1 MIKWIIAAFL
11 SSLVFAASAQE
22 TKNIEIVMVSEDE
35 ASEASERRIRL
46 DLDINGEHVELELT
60 EADLSSPE
68 RINAIVRELPESLQ
82 RMVRDELVIVQ
93 AHANDPRI
101 VVERE
106 IELGDGGDN
115 EFVWVEHS
123 GEHMSTSRADVIV
136 RLIESSDLSVDDIN
150 DIMIALEDKLSE

>member
-1 MIKWIIAAFL
+1 MIKWVITALL

-22 TKNIEIVMVSEDE
+22 TKNIEIVMVSEEAAE
-35 ASEASERRIRL
+35 ASEGRIRM
-46 DLDINGEHVELELT
+46 DLEINGERVELELT

-68 RINAIVRELPESLQ
+68 RINAIVSELPESLQ
-82 RMVRDELVIVQ
+82 SLVRDELVIVH
-93 AHANDPRI
+93 AHANEPRI

-106 IELGDGGDN
+106 IELADGDEN

-123 GEHMSTSRADVIV
+123 GDRMTTSRADVIV

-150 DIMIALEDKLSE
+150 DIMIALEEKLSK